1 MGTDKAEIVE
11 SRQDI
16 RQFYCDE
23 RRICRMPEDIR
34 QSDPRARLNC
44 RTLAEHSTIHQP
56 PAPHHAQRSIEK
68 GAAHLAKTKDAA
80 PFSIPRCAWWG
91 GGARIVR
98 CSSNIRQFSL
108 VGGSDCRMSSTHSTI
123 SLFVAIT
130 LSDILHAFDNFYLIA
145 TQGDTGNKKR
155 WSIQGINPGCS
166 TFF

>member
-80 PFSIPRCAWWG
+80 PSICLSKTFCRNQTITFVWFESNAMYAALTGFCRMVSSPFLYRFIWPRYLSTIFSG
-91 GGARIVR
+91 NTGARSPTKSVLK
-98 CSSNIRQFSL
+98 S
-108 VGGSDCRMSSTHSTI
+108 
-123 SLFVAIT
+123 
-130 LSDILHAFDNFYLIA
+130 
-145 TQGDTGNKKR
+145 
-155 WSIQGINPGCS
+155 
-166 TFF
+166 